1 MSGSMRGQYHAVFF
15 LPFSSCTLAFPSGP
29 FEGTH
34 EGSPEIFLLWSD
46 TKERLAQLQGP
57 NPRGGPGAQ
66 LGLLPEARGGSC

>member
-34 EGSPEIFLLWSD
+34 EGSPEIFLL
-46 TKERLAQLQGP
+46 
-57 NPRGGPGAQ
+57 
-66 LGLLPEARGGSC
+66 